1 MRRFLYTLTL
11 FLSVFSAA
19 FSAEQKPAQTFV
31 NVDADA
37 DFIYLPIDSAA
48 PYRQVKIA
56 DAAGKTLFFEPVMLA
71 EGKGKWYAPVDVS
84 AARGQKLEVSYPN
97 RDMKG
102 VPTILTSDSL
112 FMRDYSADENRPA
125 FHLTAPDGLL
135 GAFGGLFKF
144 NGEYC
149 AYVLTNPKSLA
160 FDGTFGLSLF
170 KSRDLVNWRRV
181 DAPALLKSKITRP
194 SSVCVDAENRSGLFS
209 KGGIIIASANSEGV
223 FLAHSENLTDIGYLS
238 TLPAIKGEGGA
249 PFIFF
254 NKDAPL
260 WTILRVEAEGG
271 AAGETSIA
279 FYTSKDLKKWTFAD
293 RIPNPSG
300 ATAVSMAKMW
310 REGGVE
316 PDAKWVL
323 LSGNG
328 SYIVGEFDGR
338 KFKTLS
344 AKRLNI
350 FAGTARFAQF
360 WAASDAD
367 AEVMASAIIPQPVK
381 LAYALDLRFMNCAS
395 IPWKLSLVRV
405 VGGEYQLRASLP
417 EAFAEHIGIG
427 ERVADGM
434 GFASNTF
441 TLPNAYGNFCMFDG
455 AFDITKETG
464 NVSVEIGA
472 GVFTYNVA
480 TKLFGLARLRVDYG
494 LWTMPL
500 CRDTGRLAFK
510 AFVDSYSTEVLWG
523 AGDCVVMFG
532 DTFFGELQ
540 PVKVGGAGEVEF
552 DGLFKYPVFRS
563 KIKDLRRT
571 ADGIYKFKYGK

>member
-1 MRRFLYTLTL
+1 MRRFLYTLPL
-11 FLSVFSAA
+11 FLSAFTAA
-19 FSAEQKPAQTFV
+19 FSAEQKSAQTFV

-37 DFIYLPIDSAA
+37 DFLYLPIDSAA

-102 VPTILTSDSL
+102 TPTILTSDSL
-112 FMRDYSADENRPA
+112 FLRDYSADENRPK
-125 FHLTAPDGLL
+125 FHLAASDGLL
-135 GAFGGLFKF
+135 GAFGGLFTF

-149 AYVLTNPKSLA
+149 AYVLSNPKSLG

-170 KSRDLVNWRRV
+170 KSRDLLNWRRI

-194 SSVCVDAENRSGLFS
+194 SSVCVDVENRSGIFS
-209 KGGIIIASANSEGV
+209 KGGILIASANSEGV
-223 FLAHSENLTDIGYLS
+223 FLAHSENLTDIGYVNS
-238 TLPAIKGEGGA
+238 GSPVIKGDGGA

-254 NKDAPL
+254 NKDASL
-260 WTILRVEAEGG
+260 WTILRVETEGG
-271 AAGETSIA
+271 SGGTLIA
-279 FYTSKDLKKWTFAD
+279 FYASKDLKKWTLTD

-310 REGGVE
+310 REGGAE

-328 SYIVGEFDGR
+328 SYVVGEFDGQ

-350 FAGTARFAQF
+350 FAGTVRFAQF
-360 WAASDAD
+360 WAASDSA
-367 AEVMASAIIPQPVK
+367 VMASAIIPQPIK

-405 VGGEYQLRASLP
+405 VDGEYQLRASLP
-417 EAFAEHIGIG
+417 EPFMEHIGIG

-455 AFDITKETG
+455 SFDITKETG
-464 NVSVEIGA
+464 CVSVEIGA
-472 GVFTYNVA
+472 GVFSYNVA
-480 TKLFGLARLRVDYG
+480 SKLFGLARLRVDYG

-500 CRDTGRLAFK
+500 CRDSGRLAFK
-510 AFVDSYSTEVLWG
+510 AFVDSYSAEVLWG

-552 DGLFKYPVFRS
+552 DGLVKYPVFRS
-563 KIKDLRRT
+563 KIKDLRRA
-571 ADGIYKFKYGK
+571 ADEIYKLKYGK

>member
-1 MRRFLYTLTL
+1 
-11 FLSVFSAA
+11 
-19 FSAEQKPAQTFV
+19 
-31 NVDADA
+31 
-37 DFIYLPIDSAA
+37 
-48 PYRQVKIA
+48 
-56 DAAGKTLFFEPVMLA
+56 
-71 EGKGKWYAPVDVS
+71 
-84 AARGQKLEVSYPN
+84 
-97 RDMKG
+97 
-102 VPTILTSDSL
+102 
-112 FMRDYSADENRPA
+112 
-125 FHLTAPDGLL
+125 
-135 GAFGGLFKF
+135 
-144 NGEYC
+144 
-149 AYVLTNPKSLA
+149 
-160 FDGTFGLSLF
+160 
-170 KSRDLVNWRRV
+170 
-181 DAPALLKSKITRP
+181 
-194 SSVCVDAENRSGLFS
+194 
-209 KGGIIIASANSEGV
+209 
-223 FLAHSENLTDIGYLS
+223 
-238 TLPAIKGEGGA
+238 
-249 PFIFF
+249 
-254 NKDAPL
+254 
-260 WTILRVEAEGG
+260 
-271 AAGETSIA
+271 
-279 FYTSKDLKKWTFAD
+279 
-293 RIPNPSG
+293 
-300 ATAVSMAKMW
+300 MAKMW

-350 FAGTARFAQF
+350 FAGTVRFAQF

-417 EAFAEHIGIG
+417 EAFAEHVGIG

-500 CRDTGRLAFK
+500 CRDAGRLAFK